1 MKTIDHT
8 SIGRAKTLDE
18 MLDITRLSRAQLG
31 IVAFCGLVA
40 MLDGFDTQ
48 AIAFVAPQI
57 AHHWNVSAGDFGAVF
72 GAGLFGGLVGAVAV
86 GRIADVAGR
95 KPALLC
101 AVVLFALATLAT
113 VLVEDVRTL
122 ILVRFI
128 TGLGLGGA
136 LPCFVAL
143 TAEYAPRRLRT
154 TLVAGV
160 FCGFPFGAVVGG
172 AASAVLLPK
181 IGWQGVFVVAG
192 AAPLL
197 SLPLLWRFI
206 PESAQFL
213 MSRGRADEAARIM
226 TRVFPAVR
234 WDGVSHA
241 RDEIKASV
249 AELFTP
255 TRATGTLLLWCAFFL
270 SLLLTYFLIN
280 WLPLLVA
287 RESGDM
293 QNAVLA
299 VVVLNLGAI
308 CGCLLIGRTGDR
320 FGPALVVGA
329 AFAVGAGVIASMG
342 LIGQSTWLLFSAA
355 FAAGFMSLGA
365 QMCTVALC
373 AAFYETNLRS
383 TGIGWAV
390 GVGRIGAIAGP
401 VIGGVLVGG
410 AVDQAILFPLVAL
423 TSLGAAAAVFALRWR
438 LYASAEGAERPLRE
452 KRKKMNPRLR

>member
-1 MKTIDHT
+1 MKTIDHA
-8 SIGRAKTLDE
+8 SVGRAKTLDE
-18 MLDITRLSRAQLG
+18 MLDTARLSRAQIG
-31 IVAFCGLVA
+31 IVACCSLVA

-57 AHHWNVSAGDFGAVF
+57 AQHWNVPAGDFGAVF
-72 GAGLFGGLVGAVAV
+72 GAGLFGGLVGAMAV

-101 AVVLFALATLAT
+101 SVVLFALATLAT

-122 ILVRFI
+122 IFVRFI

-172 AASAVLLPK
+172 AASAVLLPR

-192 AAPLL
+192 TIPLL
-197 SLPLLWRFI
+197 TVPFLWRFI
-206 PESAQFL
+206 PESVRFQI
-213 MSRGRADEAARIM
+213 SRGRAGEAARIVD
-226 TRVFPAVR
+226 RIFPGVR
-234 WDGVSHA
+234 WDGGVGQA
-241 RDEIKASV
+241 RAETKASV
-249 AELFTP
+249 AELFAQR
-255 TRATGTLLLWCAFFL
+255 RAKGTMLLWSAFFL

-280 WLPLLVA
+280 WLPLLVE
-287 RESGDM
+287 RDSGNM

-308 CGCLLIGRTGDR
+308 CGCLLIGRMGDR
-320 FGPALVVGA
+320 FGPALVVGT

-342 LIGQSTWLLFSAA
+342 HVGHSTGLLFLAA
-355 FAAGFMSLGA
+355 FSAGFMSLGA

-373 AAFYETNLRS
+373 AGFYETNLRS

-390 GVGRIGAIAGP
+390 GIGRIGAIAGP
-401 VIGGVLVGG
+401 VIGGALVAG
-410 AVDQAILFPLVAL
+410 AVDQALLFPLVGL
-423 TSLGAAAAVFALRWR
+423 MSLGAAVAVFALNRHI
-438 LYASAEGAERPLRE
+438 LAQPQPSEAVGPGKA
-452 KRKKMNPRLR
+452 